1 MTTITHPAGDACN
14 HERVRLQEDSSVLHY
29 MFKYV
34 LRSLH
39 PDVLGAAAG
48 NSGKDGVAAFA
59 HSDRIHKLILQLEVF
74 EDRDGIHE
82 LTHPGSN
89 EVAVDLPC
97 LIANPN
103 DHVVS
108 TASPF
113 IVGFGFDLGH
123 YVLIVGA
130 WNCTLNELRLHSS
143 LSDFDVELLRF
154 AARQLHKPSCA
165 EKSGKQPSLIAK
177 AVADEMERRQAV
189 RIATQFVD
197 FER

>member
-1 MTTITHPAGDACN
+1 M
-14 HERVRLQEDSSVLHY
+14 LQY

-48 NSGKDGVAAFA
+48 NSGKDGVTAFA
-59 HSDRIHKLILQLEVF
+59 HSDCIHKLIPQFEVF
-74 EDRDGIHE
+74 EDGDGIHE
-82 LTHPGSN
+82 LAHSGGN

-97 LIANPN
+97 LIANSN

-108 TASPF
+108 PSAPF

-143 LSDFDVELLRF
+143 LSDFDVALLRF

-165 EKSGKQPSLIAK
+165 EQSAEQLSLIAK
-177 AVADEMERRQAV
+177 AVADEIERRQAV

-197 FER
+197 F